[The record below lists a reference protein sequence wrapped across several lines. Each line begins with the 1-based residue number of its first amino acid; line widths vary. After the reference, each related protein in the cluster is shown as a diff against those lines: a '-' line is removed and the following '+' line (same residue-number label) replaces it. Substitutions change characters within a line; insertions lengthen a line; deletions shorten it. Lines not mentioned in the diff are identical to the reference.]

1 MNNPF
6 RKKKVNRNDTLSDL
20 LETNDCAFN
29 DRTECTTFSGCI
41 NGLKKQISNYK
52 NKTANTISKSINNL
66 ADTHVRYVKT
76 CSDFMSNTQKE
87 LYEKQE
93 ELLAYITF
101 PLNQFGEQVKS
112 HVVSYS
118 GKLLKIYTTMAV
130 GFAEISKMVLA
141 FSSKNENAFKF
152 KLIEAKENAVH
163 VGIFD
168 KQTLPIT
175 DIQIESTNSIAD
187 DLIINKWYYINEY
200 RY

>member
-1 MNNPF
+1 
-6 RKKKVNRNDTLSDL
+6 
-20 LETNDCAFN
+20 
-29 DRTECTTFSGCI
+29 
-41 NGLKKQISNYK
+41 
-52 NKTANTISKSINNL
+52 
-66 ADTHVRYVKT
+66 
-76 CSDFMSNTQKE
+76 
-87 LYEKQE
+87 
-93 ELLAYITF
+93 
-101 PLNQFGEQVKS
+101 
-112 HVVSYS
+112 
-118 GKLLKIYTTMAV
+118 MAV